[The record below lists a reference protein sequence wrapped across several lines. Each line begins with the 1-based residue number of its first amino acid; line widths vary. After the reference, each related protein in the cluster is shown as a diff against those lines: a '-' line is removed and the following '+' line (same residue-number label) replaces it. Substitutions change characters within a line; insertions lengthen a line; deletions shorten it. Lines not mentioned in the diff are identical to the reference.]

1 MCKIYPAIKPTAVS
15 NTTICIF
22 LVLLKMNVSPN
33 VIAIITSA
41 LDKSELTFK
50 VNKAGIIPTIQQYIV
65 NLIDLE

>member
-1 MCKIYPAIKPTAVS
+1 
-15 NTTICIF
+15 
-22 LVLLKMNVSPN
+22 MNVSPN

-65 NLIDLE
+65 NLIDLEITIFLINEGSQ